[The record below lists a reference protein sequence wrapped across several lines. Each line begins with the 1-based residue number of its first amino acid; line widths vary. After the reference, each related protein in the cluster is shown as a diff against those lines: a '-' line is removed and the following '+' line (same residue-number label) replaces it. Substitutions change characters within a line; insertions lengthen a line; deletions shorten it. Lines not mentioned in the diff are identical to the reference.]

1 MKIKLMMDTMVFKSK
16 PCGHEVPKI
25 NRRLLENQVSINI
38 EDFAECV
45 SYGKNFTPAFFEK
58 KAGVINRRKEYWKS
72 QQVVALDFD
81 NGMSLK
87 EAIEKFSDTAAFI
100 YLTHSHTV
108 SKPKFRV
115 VFILNKPC
123 FDFYEIE
130 NLLGRLLTLYPAA
143 DQKCKDCTR
152 FFYGGKQLI
161 ELNYNNRI
169 NIDSFKTHNQKVFS
183 GTYDCITNIS
193 RKKPKQTS
201 HKYIHNK
208 PNEKI
213 SSSEARNID
222 LIRSQN
228 IHELHNRI
236 VPSKKQF
243 YSEAD
248 IVDYLKKQDLRK
260 YLGIETTGAFKDI
273 FSNDK
278 NPSAG
283 IHLSHEENG
292 HQMYTCHSEK
302 NSFSGTIFNVT
313 KKICG
318 GKNDEILEFLKKVYL
333 IELIESPY
341 QKELLCKIEDYERYL
356 LSDEFKHENPNSHKI
371 LRKRNMLKNFL
382 ILLDISKLH
391 LPQDEKSGVLFYH
404 SLETLAK
411 RMDKSKSATH
421 RYINLFVILKMIK
434 KLDDLE
440 TPPELLSLHKKTKA
454 DKQYKYYS
462 STYELVLPNKKAF
475 FEEVEKMS
483 TIWIEKG
490 FTLDNV
496 NYESMYRN
504 YGAEEANR
512 VYPQDKNREVPEL
525 NEIVTKCIEEKVLI
539 LIEKNNWTTEA
550 RVLEE
555 VKLYFRGQKK
565 FKEIQFKKCISDTMD
580 KYGLERIRL
589 NKILKEEL
597 EIESNGFGNIIR
609 KLT

>member
-1 MKIKLMMDTMVFKSK
+1 MKIKLMMDTMVLKSK
-16 PCGHEVPKI
+16 PCGYEVPKI

-130 NLLGRLLTLYPAA
+130 DLLGRLLTLYPAA

-161 ELNYNNRI
+161 ELDYNNRI

-201 HKYIHNK
+201 HKYIHKK

-236 VPSKKQF
+236 APSKKQF

-260 YLGIETTGAFKDI
+260 YLGIETTGAFTDI

-283 IHLSHEENG
+283 IYLSYEGNG
-292 HQMYTCHSEK
+292 HQMYTCHSEN
-302 NSFSGTIFNVT
+302 NSFSGTIFNIT

-333 IELIESPY
+333 IELVKSPY
-341 QKELLCKIEDYERYL
+341 QKELLYKIEEYKKYL
-356 LSDEFKHENPNSHKI
+356 LSDEFKYASPNSYKV
-371 LRKRNMLKNFL
+371 LSRRNAVKDFL
-382 ILLDISKLH
+382 ILLDISKSY
-391 LPQDEKSGVLFYH
+391 LPEDKKSGILFYH
-404 SLETLAK
+404 SLETLAM
-411 RMDKSKSATH
+411 RMNKSKSTTH

-434 KLDDLE
+434 KLDASD
-440 TPPELLSLHKKTKA
+440 TPPELLSLHKKSKIN
-454 DKQYKYYS
+454 KKYKYYS
-462 STYELVLPNKKAF
+462 STYEVALPSEESF
-475 FEEVEKMS
+475 FEELEKMC

-512 VYPQDKNREVPEL
+512 VYPQDKDKIIPEL
-525 NEIVTKCIEEKVLI
+525 NDAVTKCIEEKILT
-539 LIEKNNWTTEA
+539 LIEENNWTTEA
-550 RVLEE
+550 RVLEA

-565 FKEIQFKKCISDTMD
+565 FKQTQFKICISDTLD
-580 KYGLERIRL
+580 KYGLERVRL
-589 NKILKEEL
+589 NKVLKKEL
-597 EIESNGFGNIIR
+597 KIESEGFGNIIR

>member
-1 MKIKLMMDTMVFKSK
+1 MNVNFMMDTVHSNFKPSSS
-16 PCGHEVPKI
+16 EFPKI
-25 NRRLLENQVSINI
+25 NKRVLGNAVYISVKE
-38 EDFAECV
+38 FAENV
-45 SYGKNFTPAFFEK
+45 SKGKNFIPAFLK
-58 KAGVINRRKEYWKS
+58 VKAGSIKRRTDYWVS
-72 QQVVALDFD
+72 QQIIALDFD
-81 NGMSLK
+81 DGMSVQ
-87 EAIEKFSDTAAFI
+87 EARIIFAETAAFI
-100 YLTHSHTV
+100 YLTHSHTDD
-108 SKPKFRV
+108 KPKFRV
-115 VFILNKPC
+115 VFILDKPC

-130 NLLGRLLTLYPAA
+130 NLLKRLLTLYPAA

-169 NIDSFKTHNQKVFS
+169 NTSSFRTDNQKVFS
-183 GTYDCITNIS
+183 GTYDCTTDIS
-193 RKKPKQTS
+193 RKKPIKTPLKHTYS
-201 HKYIHNK
+201 K
-208 PNEKI
+208 PNKETL
-213 SSSEARNID
+213 SLRAQNIE
-222 LIRSQN
+222 LIRTQN

-236 VPSKKQF
+236 IPNKKQF

-260 YLGIETTGAFKDI
+260 YLGIENTGAFKDI

-313 KKICG
+313 KKICDG
-318 GKNDEILEFLKKVYL
+318 NKDEVLEFLKKVYL
-333 IELIESPY
+333 IELVESPY
-341 QKELLCKIEDYERYL
+341 QKELLCKIEEYEKYL
-356 LSDEFKHENPNSHKI
+356 LSDEFKHASPNSYKV
-371 LRKRNMLKNFL
+371 LSKRNAVKDFL
-382 ILLDISKLH
+382 ILLDISKSY
-391 LPQDEKSGVLFYH
+391 LPKDKKSGVLFYH
-404 SLETLAK
+404 SLETLAM
-411 RMDKSKSATH
+411 RMEKSKSTTH

-434 KLDDLE
+434 KLDASD
-440 TPPELLSLHKKTKA
+440 TPPEVLSLHKKIKI
-454 DKQYKYYS
+454 DKKYKYYS
-462 STYELVLPNKKAF
+462 STYELVLPNEESF
-475 FEEVEKMS
+475 FEEVEKMC

-512 VYPQDKNREVPEL
+512 VYPQDKNKIIPEL
-525 NEIVTKCIEEKVLI
+525 NEAVTKCIEEKLLI
-539 LIEKNNWTTEA
+539 LIEENNWTTEA

-555 VKLYFRGQKK
+555 VKLYFKGQQK
-565 FKEIQFKKCISDTMD
+565 FKQTQFKICISDTLD
-580 KYGLERIRL
+580 KYGLERVRL

-597 EIESNGFGNIIR
+597 EIESEGFGNIIR